1 LAGALRLVPWAQD
14 GCARRRLRQIY
25 KSENT
30 HSVVSQKQGARFITQ
45 PKLIEAL
52 SRGQHGKIATEQP
65 STNQSRAPSAHSRAK
80 SQLIEV
86 PLS

>member
-1 LAGALRLVPWAQD
+1 VIGSVLRPKS
-14 GCARRRLRQIY
+14 I

-45 PKLIEAL
+45 PKLIETFQAL
-52 SRGQHGKIATEQP
+52 SRGEHGKIATEQP